1 MIPPRDQLPKSWKGL
16 QRLSFAFPFLTP
28 NDPSRC
34 PASMSWILQYLG
46 VEAPGGPDSGSTRVV
61 SFDLKFIRT
70 ALIND
75 TMFWM
80 WGFKDE
86 CGLESYVTACVI
98 TNRKCILTYDE
109 ALCLTPVQ
117 CHVMDY
123 YPST

>member
-1 MIPPRDQLPKSWKGL
+1 
-16 QRLSFAFPFLTP
+16 
-28 NDPSRC
+28 
-34 PASMSWILQYLG
+34 MSWILQYLG

-86 CGLESYVTACVI
+86 GGLESYVTACV
-98 TNRKCILTYDE
+98 TPDRKCILTYDE
-109 ALCLTPVQ
+109 AFGLTPEQ
-117 CHVMDY
+117 WLVMDY
-123 YPST
+123 YSSSAGKY